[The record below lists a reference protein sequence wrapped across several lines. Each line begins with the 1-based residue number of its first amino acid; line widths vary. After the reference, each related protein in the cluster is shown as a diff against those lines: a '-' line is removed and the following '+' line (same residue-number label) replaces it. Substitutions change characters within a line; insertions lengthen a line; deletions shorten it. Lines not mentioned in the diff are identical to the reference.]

1 MLETLFFN
9 PLVLLKVKMSTSP
22 RLLVRKNL
30 KGKKESHVII
40 GSPTVSTNIS
50 SRAPLLT
57 GYDYQVPRTAHS
69 LAPQSKWII
78 VRNNL
83 HQIPNW
89 NAVERISVVDRPFQ
103 NWYVAFK
110 VRHELKRVQEKI
122 CAIQYRL
129 NFKSVHYFYLPTDE
143 IGVRRYNV
151 SHVQPTDGIYYAG
164 LGSEPINLQCLLYYF
179 SKECI
184 VPYNSLFYPFLCDV
198 NSVLDTNRKR
208 IQRVV
213 VFRKVSLIM
222 TIAIF
227 TIILMM
233 FFSLILSVLTTT
245 SHLRQMYKNG
255 LSDDMT

>member
-1 MLETLFFN
+1 
-9 PLVLLKVKMSTSP
+9 MSTSP

-50 SRAPLLT
+50 SRTPLLT

-83 HQIPNW
+83 HQIRNW
-89 NAVERISVVDRPFQ
+89 NAIEL
-103 NWYVAFK
+103 
-110 VRHELKRVQEKI
+110 RHELKRVQEKI

-151 SHVQPTDGIYYAG
+151 SHVQPTDSIYYAG
-164 LGSEPINLQCLLYYF
+164 LGSEPINLQCLLHYF

-184 VPYNSLFYPFLCDV
+184 VLYNSLFYPFLCDV

-208 IQRVV
+208 IHRVV
-213 VFRKVSLIM
+213 ASRKVPLIM
-222 TIAIF
+222 TVAIF

-245 SHLRQMYKNG
+245 SNLRQMYKNS
-255 LSDDMT
+255 LNDDMT